1 MNEKH
6 NINWSPSITFPITL
20 FRTIPICFTI
30 IIILCIGEPD
40 LIDGIIEVLKA
51 LAEHLKHV
59 K

>member
-6 NINWSPSITFPITL
+6 NINWSPNVTFPITL
-20 FRTIPICFTI
+20 FKTIPICLTV

-40 LIDGIIEVLKA
+40 IIDGIIEVLKG
-51 LAEHLKHV
+51 LADFLKQL